1 MRSLLDRGCD
11 LEAAHPQKDF
21 RQQGMTLAISKR
33 SSIFPEGLDEDT
45 GLQIQ
50 SSAKKSQSASLKL
63 VWMI

>member
-1 MRSLLDRGCD
+1 MGRWCD
-11 LEAAHPQKDF
+11 LEAGHPLKAF
-21 RQQGMTLAISKR
+21 RQLGMTLATSKL

>member
-1 MRSLLDRGCD
+1 
-11 LEAAHPQKDF
+11 
-21 RQQGMTLAISKR
+21 MTLATSKL